1 MNKKIILSIVVIAVV
16 IASGYAV
23 YHFFI
28 KKDTGK
34 EVVKKTEL
42 YVCPMH
48 PQIHS
53 DHPGTCPICNMDL
66 VLKVEGDNLDTG
78 MTNSKGIGELTLSP
92 SQQVLANVKTEIVRK
107 ENFDFS
113 ITANGVVKSRDDAA
127 RQISSPVKG
136 KITKL
141 YVNFEGQKIGKGQK
155 AFEVY
160 SPELIATQREYL
172 LAHENYTKMQGSNYT
187 AVTESANSV
196 LEAAKQRLKLW
207 FVNDKQIE
215 ELTETKKIKNS
226 LTYYSDYSGVVTK
239 KYINE
244 GSWVMEGATLADV
257 VNLSS
262 VWVMANIYEN
272 ELNSIRVGQQ
282 AEIQITGYGSKTI
295 TGRIDYINPF
305 VNPDTRTVEVRVT
318 VSNPGFVLKPE
329 MYVKVKIETGNTAN
343 SIAVNKTAVLRT
355 GKMDMVY
362 VKKSA
367 NVFVP
372 RNVEIAAEKDGK
384 YLIKSGIEE
393 GDEIVVSAGFL
404 LDSESQI
411 RMGSGNDMNNMPGMD
426 KKEKKNDL
434 EIKDGDAMKDMK
446 NKNSDNENQET
457 SKDTKSAIEHKIVR
471 IPTAQCDICKENI
484 TKALN
489 RVNGIKSFEV
499 DVDSKIVN
507 VNFDNS
513 LTDMKKI
520 EKAISLAGYDAN
532 NRKADPVAYSKLDNC
547 CKKPEDR
554 KK

>member
-1 MNKKIILSIVVIAVV
+1 MNKNIILIIVISVVVI
-16 IASGYAV
+16 ISGYSV
-23 YHFFI
+23 YHFLL
-28 KKDTGK
+28 KKDTGNG
-34 EVVKKTEL
+34 VTKKAEL

-66 VLKVEGDNLDTG
+66 VLKTDGDNLDTVNKSVS
-78 MTNSKGIGELTLSP
+78 TDNGELTLSP
-92 SQQVLANVKTEIVRK
+92 SQQVIANVKTQIVRRG
-107 ENFDFS
+107 NFDYS
-113 ITANGVVKSRDDAA
+113 ITANGTVKSRDDAT

-141 YVNFEGQKIGKGQK
+141 YVNYEGQKIGKGQK

-172 LAHENYTKMQGSNYT
+172 LAYDNYQKMQGSSYT
-187 AVTESANSV
+187 AVSESANSI

-207 FVNDKQIE
+207 FVNDRQIE
-215 ELTETKKIKNS
+215 ELAESKKIKTS

-272 ELNSIRVGQQ
+272 ELNSIRIGQQ
-282 AEIQITGYGSKTI
+282 AEIQITGYGDKTI

-305 VNPDTRTVEVRVT
+305 VNPDTRTVEVRIT
-318 VSNPGFVLKPE
+318 VSNPVLLLKPE
-329 MYVKVKIETGNTAN
+329 MFVKVKIETGKTSN
-343 SIAVNKTAVLRT
+343 SISVTKTAVLRT

-372 RNVEIAAEKDGK
+372 KNVVIEAEKDGM
-384 YLIKSGIEE
+384 YLIKSGLEE

-411 RMGSGNDMNNMPGMD
+411 RMGPGNSMPGMD
-426 KKEKKNDL
+426 MPDKKSEP
-434 EIKDGDAMKDMK
+434 EIKDNDAMKDMK
-446 NKNSDNENQET
+446 MDK
-457 SKDTKSAIEHKIVR
+457 
-471 IPTAQCDICKENI
+471 
-484 TKALN
+484 
-489 RVNGIKSFEV
+489 
-499 DVDSKIVN
+499 
-507 VNFDNS
+507 
-513 LTDMKKI
+513 
-520 EKAISLAGYDAN
+520 
-532 NRKADPVAYSKLDNC
+532 
-547 CKKPEDR
+547 
-554 KK
+554 

>member
-1 MNKKIILSIVVIAVV
+1 MKKNIILITALLAITIV
-16 IASGYAV
+16 SGYVV
-23 YHFFI
+23 YHFFLKKEPGNGEI
-28 KKDTGK
+28 KKA
-34 EVVKKTEL
+34 EL

-66 VLKVEGDNLDTG
+66 VLKDSSGTGTDTASRTG
-78 MTNSKGIGELTLSP
+78 TNEIGELTLSP
-92 SQQVLANVKTEIVRK
+92 SQQVLANVTTQKVRG
-107 ENFDFS
+107 EDFGSS
-113 ITANGVVKSRDDAA
+113 ITANGVVKARDDAA

-141 YVNFEGQKIGKGQK
+141 YVNYEGQKIGKGQK

-172 LAHENYTKMQGSNYT
+172 LAYENYEKMQGSNY
-187 AVTESANSV
+187 ASVTESAKSI
-196 LEAAKQRLKLW
+196 LEAARQRLRLW
-207 FVNDKQIE
+207 FVNDRQIDDLNE
-215 ELTETKKIKNS
+215 SKKIKTS

-244 GSWVMEGATLADV
+244 GSWVMEGTTLADV

-272 ELNSIRVGQQ
+272 ELNSIKIGQR
-282 AEIQITGYGSKTI
+282 AEIQITGYGNEI
-295 TGRIDYINPF
+295 IAGRIDYINPF

-318 VSNPGFVLKPE
+318 VTNPDFVLKPE
-329 MYVKVKIETGNTAN
+329 MYVKVKIETGNKTN
-343 SIAVNKTAVLRT
+343 SIAVAKTSVLRT

-372 RNVEIAAEKDGK
+372 RNVVIAGEKDGM

-411 RMGSGNDMNNMPGMD
+411 RTGTGSNMPGMD
-426 KKEKKNDL
+426 MPDKKSEP
-434 EIKDGDAMKDMK
+434 EIKNNDAMKDMK
-446 NKNSDNENQET
+446 MN
-457 SKDTKSAIEHKIVR
+457 
-471 IPTAQCDICKENI
+471 
-484 TKALN
+484 
-489 RVNGIKSFEV
+489 
-499 DVDSKIVN
+499 
-507 VNFDNS
+507 
-513 LTDMKKI
+513 
-520 EKAISLAGYDAN
+520 
-532 NRKADPVAYSKLDNC
+532 
-547 CKKPEDR
+547 
-554 KK
+554 

>member
-1 MNKKIILSIVVIAVV
+1 MKTKIILITSALIIAIVSV
-16 IASGYAV
+16 YAV
-23 YHFFI
+23 YNFI
-28 KKDTGK
+28 LKKETVK
-34 EVVKKTEL
+34 EDVKKAKL

-66 VLKVEGDNLDTG
+66 VLKDSGGTETDTV
-78 MTNSKGIGELTLSP
+78 SKTGTMEIGEITLSP
-92 SQQVLANVKTEIVRK
+92 SQQVLANVTTQIVRV
-107 ENFDFS
+107 ENFEFS
-113 ITANGVVKSRDDAA
+113 ISANGVVKARDDAA

-141 YVNFEGQKIGKGQK
+141 YVNYEGQKIGKGQK

-172 LAHENYTKMQGSNYT
+172 LAYENYTKMQGSSY
-187 AVTESANSV
+187 ASVTESARSI
-196 LEAAKQRLKLW
+196 LEAARQRLRLW
-207 FVNDKQIE
+207 FVNDRQIE
-215 ELTETKKIKNS
+215 ELNETKKIKTS

-272 ELNSIRVGQQ
+272 ELSSIKIGQR
-282 AEIQITGYGSKTI
+282 ADIQIAGYGNDIIS
-295 TGRIDYINPF
+295 GRIDYINPF
-305 VNPDTRTVEVRVT
+305 VNPDTRTVEVRIT

-329 MYVKVKIETGNTAN
+329 MYVKVKIETGKKTN
-343 SIAVNKTAVLRT
+343 SIAVTKTSVLRT
-355 GKMDMVY
+355 GRMDMVY

-372 RNVEIAAEKDGK
+372 RNVVLAGEKDGM

-411 RMGSGNDMNNMPGMD
+411 RTGTGNSMQGMD
-426 KKEKKNDL
+426 MPDKKSEP
-434 EIKDGDAMKDMK
+434 EIKNNDAMKDMK
-446 NKNSDNENQET
+446 MN
-457 SKDTKSAIEHKIVR
+457 
-471 IPTAQCDICKENI
+471 
-484 TKALN
+484 
-489 RVNGIKSFEV
+489 
-499 DVDSKIVN
+499 
-507 VNFDNS
+507 
-513 LTDMKKI
+513 
-520 EKAISLAGYDAN
+520 
-532 NRKADPVAYSKLDNC
+532 
-547 CKKPEDR
+547 
-554 KK
+554 